1 MVYNEN
7 QRPVGEI
14 SFHCY
19 DENEK
24 SASFNIKI
32 QARYRG
38 KGYAKATM
46 DLMLD
51 YYFNEFGGEVMI
63 DEVINERG
71 IRVLMSYGF
80 EKVDKTE
87 VGILLRLTKD
97 KFNMYLHKIDT
108 FLLEGRSEIEIYNL
122 IYRYIAVKQF
132 CRTLDFENGNYIDF
146 AKSINIG
153 NR

>member
-1 MVYNEN
+1 
-7 QRPVGEI
+7 
-14 SFHCY
+14 
-19 DENEK
+19 
-24 SASFNIKI
+24 
-32 QARYRG
+32 
-38 KGYAKATM
+38 M

-97 KFNMYLHKIDT
+97 KFNQI
-108 FLLEGRSEIEIYNL
+108 
-122 IYRYIAVKQF
+122 Q
-132 CRTLDFENGNYIDF
+132 
-146 AKSINIG
+146 KSD
-153 NR
+153 

>member
-1 MVYNEN
+1 MSKSFEQTKRRCVMLVESLNLYPSVIKVGMNVWWKLGDGCNVYCLVYNEN

-46 DLMLD
+46 YLMLG

-97 KFNMYLHKIDT
+97 KFNQI
-108 FLLEGRSEIEIYNL
+108 
-122 IYRYIAVKQF
+122 Q
-132 CRTLDFENGNYIDF
+132 
-146 AKSINIG
+146 KSD
-153 NR
+153 

>member
-1 MVYNEN
+1 MSKSFEQMKRRCVMLVESLNLYPSVIKVGMNVWWKLGDGCNVYCLVYNEN

-38 KGYAKATM
+38 RGYAKAAM

-97 KFNMYLHKIDT
+97 KFNQI
-108 FLLEGRSEIEIYNL
+108 
-122 IYRYIAVKQF
+122 Q
-132 CRTLDFENGNYIDF
+132 
-146 AKSINIG
+146 KSD
-153 NR
+153 

>member
-1 MVYNEN
+1 MSKSFEQMKRRCVMLVESLNLYLSVIKVGMNVWWKLGDGCNVYCLVYNEN

-46 DLMLD
+46 DLMLG

-97 KFNMYLHKIDT
+97 KFNQI
-108 FLLEGRSEIEIYNL
+108 
-122 IYRYIAVKQF
+122 Q
-132 CRTLDFENGNYIDF
+132 
-146 AKSINIG
+146 KSD
-153 NR
+153 